1 MMVDEFENI
10 FIASGLL
17 NDNFVGRDCYI
28 SFNAAMITQVDELNK
43 DRHLKGQF
51 VEFLEAFG
59 RACDK
64 MSLPPPADETVKIN
78 SFILL

>member
-10 FIASGLL
+10 FINAGLI

-28 SFNAAMITQVDELNK
+28 SFNTAMITQVDELNK
-43 DRHLKGQF
+43 DRHLKAVF

-64 MSLPPPADETVKIN
+64 MSLAPPVLDEEEKVN
-78 SFILL
+78 S

>member
-43 DRHLKGQF
+43 DRHLK
-51 VEFLEAFG
+51 A
-59 RACDK
+59 
-64 MSLPPPADETVKIN
+64 
-78 SFILL
+78 